1 MLSVGIRDSGHEAPI
16 IKAFIGLHRGISRA
30 TGGGTN
36 VRSALLQH
44 RSLHLLG
51 TDHSVV
57 CLSAPHRASFISAP
71 DRTVSTFCQLCLTF
85 STHSPSSDLSF
96 TWGPSVLPRGK
107 LTYFLSKCPQT

>member
-1 MLSVGIRDSGHEAPI
+1 MLNVGIRDSGHEAPI
-16 IKAFIGLHRGISRA
+16 IKAFIGLHHGISRA

-44 RSLHLLG
+44 RSLPLLG

-57 CLSAPHRASFISAP
+57 CLSAPHRASFISAA

-85 STHSPSSDLSF
+85 STHSLLPLISRLHGDPLCCHGESSLIF
-96 TWGPSVLPRGK
+96 
-107 LTYFLSKCPQT
+107 